1 MRISPETDGDG
12 RPGHALAHH
21 PTVFLHV
28 ANGTSTTGTIHDAG
42 IPGESSIWADPLHDG
57 PVPAGASDDELLEIR
72 ARHLAGEEHGVEAN
86 IEGLRRWR
94 QIIDDHHAY
103 DEIVLWYEHDLF
115 DQLNLIQVLSRLAVP
130 GSWPKPVSLI
140 CIGTFPGRPRFKGL
154 GELTASELAPLF
166 ETRQPVTAGHYA
178 VAVSAWAAF
187 RAPEPTSIEAFLR
200 TDTSALPYLA
210 AALERHLEEFP
221 STVDGL
227 SRTEHRL
234 LELAAP
240 APITLRAAFP
250 RMHDEETAYYVTDTT
265 LLDVALALSSPFA
278 PLLTMKDRGAA
289 GHPARTG
296 LPGTIELT
304 DLGRA
309 VLAGREDRIA
319 CCGIDRW
326 LGGVHLSGTGPHWR
340 WDRAHERVV
349 RV

>member
-1 MRISPETDGDG
+1 MPR
-12 RPGHALAHH
+12 L
-21 PTVFLHV
+21 LHV
-28 ANGTSTTGTIHDAG
+28 ANGSSTTATIQRAG
-42 IPGESSIWADPLHDG
+42 IPGAVSIWADILHEG
-57 PVPAGASDDELLEIR
+57 PVPAVSDEELVGIR
-72 ARHLAGEEHGVEAN
+72 ARYFTSGPDDAPADLVAEVS
-86 IEGLRRWR
+86 RWR
-94 QIIDDHHAY
+94 KAIDAEADY
-103 DEIVLWYEHDLF
+103 DELVLWYEHDLF

-140 CIGTFPGRPRFKGL
+140 CIGSFPGRPRFKGL

-166 ETRQPVTAGHYA
+166 ETRQPVTAAHYA

-265 LLDVALALSSPFA
+265 LLDAALELSSPFV
-278 PLLTMKDRGAA
+278 PLLTLKDRGASGHAARA
-289 GHPARTG
+289 GLT
-296 LPGTIELT
+296 GTIELT

-349 RV
+349 QV

>member
-1 MRISPETDGDG
+1 MRISPRIGGDG
-12 RPGHALAHH
+12 RPGHALAQH
-21 PTVFLHV
+21 PPVFLHV

-42 IPGESSIWADPLHDG
+42 IPGQSSIWADPLHDG
-57 PVPAGASDDELLEIR
+57 PVPAGASDEELLEIR
-72 ARHLAGEEHGVEAN
+72 ARHLASEEHGVEAN
-86 IEGLRRWR
+86 VGGLRRWR

-140 CIGTFPGRPRFKGL
+140 CIGSFPGRPRFKGL
-154 GELTASELAPLF
+154 GELTPSELGPLF
-166 ETRQPVTAGHYA
+166 ETRQPVTAAQYA
-178 VAVSAWAAF
+178 VAAGAWAAF
-187 RAPEPTSIEAFLR
+187 RSPEPTSIEAFLR

-250 RMHDEETAYYVTDTT
+250 RMHDEETAYYVADTT
-265 LLDVALALSSPFA
+265 LLDAAVELSSPFA
-278 PLLTMKDRGAA
+278 PLLTLKDRGASGHLARA
-289 GHPARTG
+289 GLT
-296 LPGTIELT
+296 GTIELT

-319 CCGIDRW
+319 RCGIDRW
-326 LGGVHLSGTGPHWR
+326 LGGVHLSGPGPHWR